1 MFEFLRKKELVA
13 PVDGKLIPIE
23 EVDDPVFA
31 EKMMGDGF
39 AIISEGKDIYACNDG
54 VVTMLYPSKHA
65 IGITLQ
71 DEMELLIHIGIDTVM
86 ENGNGFEAFVQV
98 GDKVRRGDLLVKM
111 DREYLLGKGYDLT
124 VITIFTN
131 ANTYREFT
139 AEYEKKVKGGKDVAV
154 RYKK

>member
-39 AIISEGKDIYACNDG
+39 AIISEGSGIYACSDG

-65 IGITLQ
+65 IGITLE
-71 DEMELLIHIGIDTVM
+71 DGMELLIHIGIDTVM

-98 GDKVRRGDLLVKM
+98 GDKVRRGDLIVKM

-131 ANTYREFT
+131 ENTYREFS
-139 AEYEKKVKGGKDVAV
+139 AEYGKKVKGGKDAAV
-154 RYKK
+154 KYKK